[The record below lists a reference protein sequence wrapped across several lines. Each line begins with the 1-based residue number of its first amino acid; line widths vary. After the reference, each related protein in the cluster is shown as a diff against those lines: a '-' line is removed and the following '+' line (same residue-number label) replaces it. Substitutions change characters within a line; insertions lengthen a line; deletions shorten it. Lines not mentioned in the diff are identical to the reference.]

1 MGFLDLF
8 KSRRRSRND
17 HYTRWDELGSYRSF
31 YSAFGNDIYRSDLVR
46 SCVRPLA
53 DHSAKA
59 NAICTDKSIQRILN
73 VSPNV
78 YMSGY
83 DFLAKVRTRLELS
96 NTVFILIGRDDKG
109 HAISFYPIP
118 YVAYEA
124 LEYNDELFI
133 QFRISGAVE
142 KTYVFPWADLAV
154 LRKDYNNSDIAGDD
168 NGAILDTL
176 SIIHTVDEGI
186 SNAIRSTSNLR
197 GIIKSTKAML
207 APEAV
212 KASKDQFV
220 RDYMNL
226 ENEGGIA
233 ALDATMEFTPINM
246 SPTVASWEQRNQLR
260 DDICRYFGVSDDI
273 INGKYTESDMEAFYE
288 SRIEPF
294 LVALSVEL
302 TRKVFTERER
312 AFGAEIV
319 YESNR
324 LQFAST
330 TTKLQ
335 LVAMVDRGAMTPN
348 EWRMVFN
355 LAPIPGGDEPIRRL
369 DTAVVGADAGGAADD
384 GGSGEEDDDRDSSR
398 DSDSE

>member
-8 KSRRRSRND
+8 KPRKKIPSGKV
-17 HYTRWDELGSYRSF
+17 TRWGELGTF
-31 YSAFGNDIYRSDLVR
+31 QTFFSAFGTDIYRSDLVR
-46 SCVRPLA
+46 SCIRPLA

-59 NAICTDKSIQRILN
+59 NAVCTDERIQKILN
-73 VSPNV
+73 VSPNM

-83 DFLAKVRTRLELS
+83 DFLSKVRTKLELN
-96 NTVFILIGRDDKG
+96 NTAFILISRDDRAKVVG
-109 HAISFYPIP
+109 FYPIP
-118 YVAYEA
+118 YSSYEA
-124 LEYNDELFI
+124 LDYNGELYVKF
-133 QFRISGAVE
+133 QFSGAID
-142 KTYVFPWADLAV
+142 KSFVFPWSDLAV
-154 LRKDYNNSDIAGDD
+154 LRKDYNKSDIAGDD
-168 NGAILDTL
+168 NTALTDTL

-186 SNAIRSTSNLR
+186 ANAIKSTSNLR
-197 GIIKSTKAML
+197 GILKSTKAML
-207 APEAV
+207 APEDV
-212 KASKDQFV
+212 KKNKDEFV

-233 ALDATMEFTPINM
+233 ALDASMEFTPINM

-260 DDICRYFGVSDDI
+260 EDVGRYFGISDNI
-273 INGKYTESDMEAFYE
+273 ISGRYTESEMEAFYE

-294 LVALSVEL
+294 LVALSLEL

-312 AFGAEIV
+312 SFGSVIV

-330 TTKLQ
+330 STKLQ

-355 LAPIPGGDEPIRRL
+355 LAPVEGGDKPIRRL
-369 DTAVVGADAGGAADD
+369 DTAEVD
-384 GGSGEEDDDRDSSR
+384 SNEEEDEDA
-398 DSDSE
+398 EE